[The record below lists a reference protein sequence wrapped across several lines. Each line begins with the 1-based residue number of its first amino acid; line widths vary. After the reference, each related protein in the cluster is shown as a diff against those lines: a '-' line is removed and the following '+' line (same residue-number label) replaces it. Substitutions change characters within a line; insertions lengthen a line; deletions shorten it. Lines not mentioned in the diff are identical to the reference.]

1 MATYKID
8 VDHSDI
14 MFRVKHLM
22 ISTATVIFKKFDA
35 TIETEKDDFAN
46 AKVYFEAD
54 VDSIDTKN
62 EQRDTH
68 LKSDDFFNAEQ
79 FPKMTFK
86 STSIEKE
93 GEGEYKLKGDLT
105 IRDITKPITLDVDY
119 NGSTKDPWGFERA
132 GFEVTGKINRKEYGL
147 KWSAVTE
154 AGGLVV
160 DDIVKLVMNVEFV
173 KQADTAT
180 AAATG
185 NAATATA

>member
-14 MFRVKHLM
+14 MFKVKHLM
-22 ISTATVIFKKFDA
+22 ISTATGIFKKFDA
-35 TIETEKDDFAN
+35 TVETENDDFTN
-46 AKVYFEAD
+46 AKVNFEAD
-54 VDSIDTKN
+54 INSIDTKN
-62 EQRDTH
+62 EQRDAH

-79 FPKMTFK
+79 FPKMTFR

-105 IRDITKPITLDVDY
+105 IRDITKPITLEVDY

-173 KQADTAT
+173 KQADNAT
-180 AAATG
+180 ADTNQNAE
-185 NAATATA
+185 AATA

>member
-14 MFRVKHLM
+14 MFKVKHMM
-22 ISTATVIFKKFDA
+22 ISTATGYFKKFDA
-35 TIETEKDDFAN
+35 TVETTGNDFTN
-46 AKVYFEAD
+46 AKVTFEAD
-54 VDSIDTKN
+54 IDSVDTKN

-68 LKSDDFFNAEQ
+68 LKSDDFFNAAQ
-79 FPKMTFK
+79 FPKLTFR

-132 GFEVTGKINRKEYGL
+132 GFEVTGKMNRKEYGL

-160 DDIVKLVMNVEFV
+160 DDIVKLQMNVEFV
-173 KQADTAT
+173 KQADAANAT
-180 AAATG
+180 ADKNTEAV
-185 NAATATA
+185 TA

>member
-22 ISTATVIFKKFDA
+22 ISTATGIFKKFDA
-35 TIETEKDDFAN
+35 TVETEKDDFAN